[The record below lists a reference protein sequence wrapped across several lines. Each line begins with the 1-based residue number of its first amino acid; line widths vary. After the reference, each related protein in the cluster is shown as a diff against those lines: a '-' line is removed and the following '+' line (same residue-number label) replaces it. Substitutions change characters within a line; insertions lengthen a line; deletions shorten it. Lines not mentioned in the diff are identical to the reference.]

1 MPKFD
6 VAEVQALLSILAL
19 VANNVPGM
27 THISAEALSRL
38 REIEDGLI
46 VAKAKEKKAKEDA
59 TSTPAPPP
67 GQPVSNPTPS
77 TPIEPPKS
85 TVAQQAPS
93 ERGIPGSP
101 TPTRN
106 TVNGVPG
113 PAELTDP
120 PATIERKI

>member
-6 VAEVQALLSILAL
+6 VAEVQALLSIPAL
-19 VANNVPGM
+19 VANNVPWA
-27 THISAEALSRL
+27 THINGEAMSRL

-46 VAKAKEKKAKEDA
+46 AAKAEAKKAKEDA
-59 TSTPAPPP
+59 TSTPAPTP
-67 GQPVSNPTPS
+67 GEPVANPTPS

-93 ERGIPGSP
+93 A
-101 TPTRN
+101 TRN
-106 TVNGVPG
+106 IIGGVPG
-113 PAELTDP
+113 PAELTDT